1 MPPFLWNTAYT
12 EDSPMSYKLK
22 KKIAPWCFI
31 APFLLVFLVF
41 AVYPVFY
48 SVVLSFGTYKASRIN
63 LSGLK
68 NYSYLLSD
76 KSFLQSIIN
85 TFKIGLIQVPVMVF
99 LALVLACFLNSKLVK
114 GKGFFRMAIFIP
126 VLIDAVSYSVI
137 FSLLFNDQG
146 FINSIVAKFGFTP
159 ASWYTNPWLA
169 TMMIVI
175 AQTWKWTGYNT
186 IIILS
191 GLQNIPAELYEAA
204 AIDGANRI
212 QQFARITMPLLR
224 HMILLVMV
232 TSVNGAVQMF
242 TEPNIITHGGP
253 TGSTTTVMLY
263 LYNMGFKNFNFGIAC
278 AGSYVVV
285 AIVVVLTLI
294 QMRAGKEK

>member
-1 MPPFLWNTAYT
+1 MN
-12 EDSPMSYKLK
+12 YKLK
-22 KKIAPWCFI
+22 MKIAPWCFI
-31 APFLLVFLVF
+31 GPFLIVFILF
-41 AVYPVFY
+41 TIYPVVY
-48 SVVLSFGTYKASRIN
+48 SLALSFGTYKAGTIKFSELR
-63 LSGLK
+63 
-68 NYSYLLSD
+68 NYRFLLSD
-76 KSFLQSIIN
+76 KAFLQSILN
-85 TFKIGLIQVPVMVF
+85 TFKIGIIQVPIMIF
-99 LALVLACFLNSKLVK
+99 LAIVFACLLNSKLVR

-146 FINSIVAKFGFTP
+146 FINNIIARLGIVP
-159 ASWYTNPWLA
+159 SSWYTNPWLA

-191 GLQNIPAELYEAA
+191 GLQNIPSELYEAA
-204 AIDGANRI
+204 AIDGAGRI
-212 QQFARITMPLLR
+212 QQFFSITIPLLKN
-224 HMILLVMV
+224 MILMFMV

-253 TGSTTTVMLY
+253 TGSTTTVMKY
-263 LYNMGFKNFNFGIAC
+263 LYDMGFKNFNFGIAC

-285 AIVVVLTLI
+285 LIVVILTLI
-294 QMRAGKEK
+294 QLRAGKEE

>member
-1 MPPFLWNTAYT
+1 
-12 EDSPMSYKLK
+12 MSYKWK
-22 KKIAPWCFI
+22 MKIAPWCFI
-31 APFLLVFLVF
+31 APFLIVFVLF

-48 SVVLSFGTYKASRIN
+48 SIVLSFGTYRGGGVSFQ
-63 LSGLK
+63 GLR
-68 NYSYLLSD
+68 NYEFLLSD
-76 KSFLQSIIN
+76 EAFLEAILN
-85 TFKIGLIQVPVMVF
+85 TFKIGIIQVPIMIF
-99 LALVLACFLNSKLVK
+99 LALVLACLLNAKKIK

-146 FINSIVAKFGFTP
+146 FVNNVISGLGFTP
-159 ASWYTNPWLA
+159 PSWYTDPWLA
-169 TMMIVI
+169 TFMIVI

-191 GLQNIPAELYEAA
+191 GLQNIPGELYEAA
-204 AIDGANRI
+204 SIDGANRV
-212 QQFARITMPLLR
+212 QQFFRITIPMLR
-224 HMILLVMV
+224 NMILLVMV

-285 AIVVVLTLI
+285 FIAVILTLI
-294 QMRAGKEK
+294 QMRAGKEKE

>member
-1 MPPFLWNTAYT
+1 
-12 EDSPMSYKLK
+12 MSYKLK
-22 KKIAPWCFI
+22 MKVAPWCFI
-31 APFLLVFLVF
+31 APFLIMFLLF
-41 AVYPVFY
+41 AVYPVCY
-48 SVVLSFGTYKASRIN
+48 SIVLSFGTYKGGKVH

-68 NYSYLLSD
+68 NYAFLLSD
-76 KSFLQSIIN
+76 KTFLQSILN
-85 TFKIGLIQVPVMVF
+85 TFKIGLIQVPIMIF
-99 LALVLACFLNSKLVK
+99 LAIVLACLLNSKLVR

-146 FINSIVAKFGFTP
+146 FINSVIAGMGLTP
-159 ASWYTNPWLA
+159 SSWFTNPWMA
-169 TMMIVI
+169 RMIIVI

-186 IIILS
+186 VIILS

-204 AIDGANRI
+204 AIDGAGRM
-212 QQFARITMPLLR
+212 QQFFKITVPLLKN
-224 HMILLVMV
+224 MILLVMV

-253 TGSTTTVMLY
+253 TGSTNTVMKY
-263 LYNMGFKNFNFGIAC
+263 LYDMGFKNFNFGIAC

-285 AIVVVLTLI
+285 AIAVVLTVI
-294 QMRAGKEK
+294 QMRAGKEDSK

>member
-1 MPPFLWNTAYT
+1 
-12 EDSPMSYKLK
+12 MSYKWKMKL
-22 KKIAPWCFI
+22 APWCFL
-31 APFLLVFLVF
+31 APFIIVFVLF

-48 SVVLSFGTYKASRIN
+48 SVVLSFGTYKGGAVK

-68 NYSYLLSD
+68 NYSFLLTD
-76 KSFLQSIIN
+76 QAFFQSILN
-85 TFKIGLIQVPVMVF
+85 TFKIGLIQVPIMIF
-99 LALVLACFLNSKLVK
+99 LAMVLASFLNSRLVK

-146 FINSIVAKFGFTP
+146 FMNNVLQKMGFGIT
-159 ASWYTNPWLA
+159 SWYTGPGLA

-191 GLQNIPAELYEAA
+191 GLQNIPGELYEAA

-212 QQFARITMPLLR
+212 KQFRFITVPMLKN
-224 HMILLVMV
+224 MIILVMV

-285 AIVVVLTLI
+285 FIVVILTLI
-294 QMRAGKEK
+294 QMRAGKER

>member
-1 MPPFLWNTAYT
+1 M
-12 EDSPMSYKLK
+12 SMSYQLK

-31 APFLLVFLVF
+31 APFLVIFVLF
-41 AVYPVFY
+41 AIYPVIF
-48 SVVLSFGTYKASRIN
+48 SVILSFGTYRAGKVN
-63 LSGLK
+63 FSGLK
-68 NYSYLLSD
+68 NYAYLLSD
-76 KSFLQSIIN
+76 KAFFQSILN
-85 TFKIGLIQVPVMVF
+85 TFKIGLIQVPIMIF
-99 LALVLACFLNSKLVK
+99 LAVVLASLLNSKLVR

-146 FINSIVAKFGFTP
+146 FINNMVAKIGLTP
-159 ASWYTNPWLA
+159 QSWYTNPWLA

-175 AQTWKWTGYNT
+175 AQTWKWTGYNM

-204 AIDGANRI
+204 SIDGANRF
-212 QQFARITMPLLR
+212 QQFFKITVPLLKN
-224 HMILLVMV
+224 MLLMVLV

-253 TGSTTTVMLY
+253 TGSTSTVMYY

-285 AIVVVLTLI
+285 AIVVVLTVI
-294 QMRAGKEK
+294 QLQAGKERD

>member
-1 MPPFLWNTAYT
+1 M
-12 EDSPMSYKLK
+12 KL
-22 KKIAPWCFI
+22 APWCFI
-31 APFLLVFLVF
+31 TPFLIVFVLF
-41 AVYPVFY
+41 AVYPVLY
-48 SVVLSFGTYKASRIN
+48 SIVLSFGTYKGGTVN
-63 LSGLK
+63 FSGIK
-68 NYSYLLSD
+68 NYMFLLSD
-76 KSFLQSIIN
+76 KFFFQSILN
-85 TFKIGLIQVPVMVF
+85 TFKIGIIQVPIMIF
-99 LALVLACFLNSKLVK
+99 LAMVLACFLNSKMVK

-146 FINSIVAKFGFTP
+146 FVNSIIGKLGFTP
-159 ASWYTNPWLA
+159 TSWYINPWLA

-186 IIILS
+186 IIVLS
-191 GLQNIPAELYEAA
+191 GLQNIPGELYEAA
-204 AIDGANRI
+204 AIDGASRI
-212 QQFARITMPLLR
+212 QQFFSITIPLLKN
-224 HMILLVMV
+224 MIILVMV

-285 AIVVVLTLI
+285 FIVVILTMI

>member
-1 MPPFLWNTAYT
+1 
-12 EDSPMSYKLK
+12 MSYKWK
-22 KKIAPWCFI
+22 MKIAPWCFI
-31 APFLLVFLVF
+31 APFLIVFLLF
-41 AVYPVFY
+41 AIYPVFY
-48 SVVLSFGTYKASRIN
+48 SIVLSFGTYRGGNVS
-63 LSGLK
+63 LEGLR
-68 NYSYLLSD
+68 NYEFLLSD
-76 KSFLQSIIN
+76 ESFLESILN
-85 TFKIGLIQVPVMVF
+85 TFKIGIIQVPIMIF
-99 LALVLACFLNSKLVK
+99 LSLVLACLLNGKKVR

-146 FINSIVAKFGFTP
+146 FVNNIIAGLGFEP
-159 ASWYTNPWLA
+159 LSWYTDPWRA
-169 TMMIVI
+169 TFMIVI
-175 AQTWKWTGYNT
+175 AQTWKWMGYNT

-204 AIDGANRI
+204 SIDGANSV
-212 QQFARITMPLLR
+212 QQFFRITIPQLR
-224 HMILLVMV
+224 NMILLVMV

-285 AIVVVLTLI
+285 FIVVILTLI
-294 QMRAGKEK
+294 QMHAGKEKE

>member
-1 MPPFLWNTAYT
+1 MNYRLKIKLAPWLFLTPFLA
-12 EDSPMSYKLK
+12 
-22 KKIAPWCFI
+22 
-31 APFLLVFLVF
+31 VFLMF
-41 AVYPVFY
+41 AVYPVIY
-48 SVVLSFGTYKASRIN
+48 SVVLSFGTYKGGNVIM
-63 LSGLK
+63 SGFK
-68 NYSYLLSD
+68 NYAFLLSD
-76 KSFLQSIIN
+76 KAFLQSILN
-85 TFKIGLIQVPVMVF
+85 TFKIGLIQVPIMIL
-99 LALVLACFLNSKLVK
+99 LALVLASFLNSKLVK
-114 GKGFFRMAIFIP
+114 GQGFFRMAIFIP

-146 FINSIVAKFGFTP
+146 FINSAISAVGIVP
-159 ASWYTNPWLA
+159 ASWYTSPGLA

-191 GLQNIPAELYEAA
+191 GLQGIPGELYEAA
-204 AIDGANRI
+204 AIDGASRV
-212 QQFARITMPLLR
+212 QRFLRITIPQLR
-224 HMILLVMV
+224 NMIILVMV

-285 AIVVVLTLI
+285 AIVVILTLV